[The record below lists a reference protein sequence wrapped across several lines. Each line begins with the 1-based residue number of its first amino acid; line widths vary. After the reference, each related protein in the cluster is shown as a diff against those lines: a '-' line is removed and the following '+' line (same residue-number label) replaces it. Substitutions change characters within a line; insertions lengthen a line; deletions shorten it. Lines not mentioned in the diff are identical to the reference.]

1 MTDEFKG
8 VSIAPLT
15 TSTYASW
22 SVEMEALLRAK
33 GLWKC
38 TQVLAQDFMKTLEPL
53 TLKERDE
60 IETKFDKALGT
71 IQCFLDPTC
80 KEIARGS
87 LTAKDVWKTLKDQ
100 LEGQESYTKIYLLTL
115 LYTTKLEE
123 GSLDVDGYVKSMEAI
138 WRRLNDV
145 KLELPQELVVLMTL
159 MGLPPSFGTQRRIL
173 ESRKDLS
180 MDIIKKDLRQEALR
194 LKAEQAQQPQGPLAI
209 NLTREDSRRR
219 KREKVWY
226 EHAQGL

>member
-1 MTDEFKG
+1 MYPSPCSRLTD
-8 VSIAPLT
+8 SIG
-15 TSTYASW
+15 TSRSQGERRGQHQVRQSTWNYPIFPRSNLQGDCSRKSYSQRCLEDTQG
-22 SVEMEALLRAK
+22 SVER
-33 GLWKC
+33 
-38 TQVLAQDFMKTLEPL
+38 
-53 TLKERDE
+53 
-60 IETKFDKALGT
+60 
-71 IQCFLDPTC
+71 
-80 KEIARGS
+80 
-87 LTAKDVWKTLKDQ
+87 
-100 LEGQESYTKIYLLTL
+100 QESCTKIYLLTL

-123 GSLDVDGYVKSMEAI
+123 GSLDVDGYVKLMEAI

-180 MDIIKKDLRQEALR
+180 MDIIKKDLLQEALR

-219 KREKVWY
+219 KREKVWC
-226 EHAQGL
+226 EHCSRFVT